1 MIFLLCSYL
10 QEKEDKEIT
19 DKSESLKG
27 PADEEQKMNCEERL
41 KHNLELCVKETEDE
55 ELEMEVEELD
65 AAQKEDV
72 KIAGDS
78 EECGEVKNEH
88 RKKRTREKD
97 DCMDRGVGTD
107 ELSSWERSEER
118 ARLVG
123 AEKINRIEE
132 FEGEEKMEVD
142 SNKLQGEGEQVV
154 NERNGK
160 EEVLVTVEKET
171 EDSTA
176 GEPKCNAKGQSEET
190 CDVVIRRE
198 EEKTG
203 VNKLGMG
210 VGEVSSCTKR
220 SLVTEESAIKC
231 EENIITEITDG
242 KIKIEGDVICVP
254 SGLTV
259 TKADMKDATGIKNEV
274 KDDGLSAVKVEIKS
288 DLFSTELNAIKK
300 EDKSIGTMCVDSK
313 DKSLVFGS
321 KTQLEDGEDKIPATF
336 LVHRPIQFERLG
348 ECMEKANAEIGPVIV
363 PNGDKFNALNH
374 LYNLNSSTVFSN
386 GKELNGTFLL
396 SGTAGILTGERN
408 WFSVLPRDACDST
421 SVTNGTCPTR

>member
-1 MIFLLCSYL
+1 L

-19 DKSESLKG
+19 NKSESIQE

-41 KHNLELCVKETEDE
+41 KHSVELCVKETEDE
-55 ELEMEVEELD
+55 ELEMDVEELD
-65 AAQKEDV
+65 GAQKEDV

-78 EECGEVKNEH
+78 EECGGVKNEH
-88 RKKRTREKD
+88 RKKRTREKE

-107 ELSSWERSEER
+107 ELSSWERNEER

-123 AEKINRIEE
+123 AEKIERIEE
-132 FEGEEKMEVD
+132 FAGEHKMEVD
-142 SNKLQGEGEQVV
+142 SDKLQGEGEQVV
-154 NERNGK
+154 NEGNGK
-160 EEVLVTVEKET
+160 EEVLVAVENEA
-171 EDSTA
+171 EDITA

-198 EEKTG
+198 GEKTG
-203 VNKLGMG
+203 VNKLGME
-210 VGEVSSCTKR
+210 VGEVSSYAKR
-220 SLVTEESAIKC
+220 PLVTEESAVKC

-259 TKADMKDATGIKNEV
+259 TKADIKDATSTSYIKNEV

-300 EDKSIGTMCVDSK
+300 EDKSIGTTCIDSK

-321 KTQLEDGEDKIPATF
+321 KTQLEDGEDRIPATF

-396 SGTAGILTGERN
+396 SGTTGILTGERN

>member
-1 MIFLLCSYL
+1 M

-19 DKSESLKG
+19 NKSESLKE

-41 KHNLELCVKETEDE
+41 KHSVELCVKETEDE
-55 ELEMEVEELD
+55 ELEMEIEELD

-88 RKKRTREKD
+88 RKKRTREKE

-107 ELSSWERSEER
+107 ELSSWERNEER

-123 AEKINRIEE
+123 AEKIERIEE
-132 FEGEEKMEVD
+132 FAGEDKMEVD
-142 SNKLQGEGEQVV
+142 SDKLQGEGEQVV

-160 EEVLVTVEKET
+160 EEVLVTVEKEA
-171 EDSTA
+171 EDITA
-176 GEPKCNAKGQSEET
+176 GEPKCNAEGQSEET
-190 CDVVIRRE
+190 CDVIICRE

-203 VNKLGMG
+203 VNKLGME
-210 VGEVSSCTKR
+210 VGEVSSYTKR
-220 SLVTEESAIKC
+220 PLVTEESAVKC

-259 TKADMKDATGIKNEV
+259 TKTDMKDATGTSCIKNEV

-300 EDKSIGTMCVDSK
+300 EDKSIGTTCVDSK

-321 KTQLEDGEDKIPATF
+321 KTQLEDGEDRIPATF

-396 SGTAGILTGERN
+396 SGTTGILTGERN

>member
-1 MIFLLCSYL
+1 M
-10 QEKEDKEIT
+10 QEKEDKEVNN
-19 DKSESLKG
+19 KSELLKEA
-27 PADEEQKMNCEERL
+27 ADEEQKVNCEERL
-41 KHNLELCVKETEDE
+41 NHSLELCVKETEDE

-65 AAQKEDV
+65 AAQKEAL
-72 KIAGDS
+72 KIARDI
-78 EECGEVKNEH
+78 EECEGVKNEH
-88 RKKRTREKD
+88 RKKRTREKE
-97 DCMDRGVGTD
+97 DCIDRGVGTD
-107 ELSSWERSEER
+107 ELSSWERSGENTSLPE
-118 ARLVG
+118 
-123 AEKINRIEE
+123 AEKIERIEE
-132 FEGEEKMEVD
+132 FGGEEKMEVD
-142 SNKLQGEGEQVV
+142 SDKLQGEGEQVV

-160 EEVLVTVEKET
+160 EEVLVTVEKEV
-171 EDSTA
+171 EDFTA
-176 GEPKCNAKGQSEET
+176 VEPKCNVKRQGEET
-190 CDVVIRRE
+190 CDVVIGKE

-203 VNKLGMG
+203 VNKLGM
-210 VGEVSSCTKR
+210 EVEVAGCTKR
-220 SLVTEESAIKC
+220 PLMREESAVKC
-231 EENIITEITDG
+231 EENIITEITAG

-259 TKADMKDATGIKNEV
+259 KKADIKNATGMSCMKNEV

-300 EDKSIGTMCVDSK
+300 EDKSTGTMCVDSK
-313 DKSLVFGS
+313 EKSLVFGT

-386 GKELNGTFLL
+386 GKELNGSFLL
-396 SGTAGILTGERN
+396 GGTTGILTGERN

>member
-1 MIFLLCSYL
+1 M
-10 QEKEDKEIT
+10 QEKEVKEIT
-19 DKSESLKG
+19 NKNESLKE

-41 KHNLELCVKETEDE
+41 KHSLELCVKETEDE
-55 ELEMEVEELD
+55 EMEMVVEELD

-78 EECGEVKNEH
+78 EECREVKNEH
-88 RKKRTREKD
+88 RKKRTREKE

-107 ELSSWERSEER
+107 ELSSWERNKNR
-118 ARLVG
+118 ARLEG
-123 AEKINRIEE
+123 AGKIERIEG
-132 FEGEEKMEVD
+132 FAGEEKMEVD
-142 SNKLQGEGEQVV
+142 SDKLQGEGEQVMS
-154 NERNGK
+154 ERNGK
-160 EEVLVTVEKET
+160 EEVQVTVEKEA
-171 EDSTA
+171 EDIVA

-203 VNKLGMG
+203 VNKLGME
-210 VGEVSSCTKR
+210 VGEVSSYTKR
-220 SLVTEESAIKC
+220 PLVTEESAIKC

-259 TKADMKDATGIKNEV
+259 TKADMKDATATSCIKNEV
-274 KDDGLSAVKVEIKS
+274 KDDGLSSVKVEIKS

-321 KTQLEDGEDKIPATF
+321 RTQLEDGEDKIPATF

-374 LYNLNSSTVFSN
+374 LYNLNSSSVFSN

-421 SVTNGTCPTR
+421 SVTNGTCPIR

>member
-1 MIFLLCSYL
+1 M
-10 QEKEDKEIT
+10 QEKEDKEVNN
-19 DKSESLKG
+19 KSEPLKEA
-27 PADEEQKMNCEERL
+27 ADEEQKMNCEERL

-55 ELEMEVEELD
+55 EFEMEVEELD

-78 EECGEVKNEH
+78 EECGEMKNEH
-88 RKKRTREKD
+88 RKKRSREKED
-97 DCMDRGVGTD
+97 YMDRGVGTD
-107 ELSSWERSEER
+107 GLSSWERSEEN

-123 AEKINRIEE
+123 TEKIERVEE
-132 FEGEEKMEVD
+132 FSVEEKMEVD
-142 SNKLQGEGEQVV
+142 SDKVQDEGEQVV
-154 NERNGK
+154 NERSGK
-160 EEVLVTVEKET
+160 AELLVTVEKEA
-171 EDSTA
+171 EDITA
-176 GEPKCNAKGQSEET
+176 VEPKCNEKEQSEET
-190 CDVVIRRE
+190 CDVVVNRE

-203 VNKLGMG
+203 VRELGME
-210 VGEVSSCTKR
+210 VGEVAGCTKR
-220 SLVTEESAIKC
+220 PLVTEESAVKC
-231 EENIITEITDG
+231 EESIVTEITDG

-259 TKADMKDATGIKNEV
+259 TKADVKDAAGTSCIKNEV
-274 KDDGLSAVKVEIKS
+274 KDGSLSAVKVEIKS

-300 EDKSIGTMCVDSK
+300 EDKGIGTMCVDSK
-313 DKSLVFGS
+313 EKSLGFGS
-321 KTQLEDGEDKIPATF
+321 KTQLEDSEDKIPATF

-386 GKELNGTFLL
+386 GKELNGSFLL
-396 SGTAGILTGERN
+396 SGTTGILSSERN

-421 SVTNGTCPTR
+421 SVTNGACPTR